1 MKVINSPLILIII
14 LISLYFSAGAESLQT
29 TRVFGKVED
38 LSGKPVFVTV
48 YAKGTQHGA
57 ATSEDGSYQLQL
69 APGQYIL
76 RVQGIGY
83 QAMEKKIEVSENQEL
98 KIDFSIDADI
108 RLIEEIV
115 VSGSRVGQLRMLPG
129 SISVIGQKELK
140 ERAPL
145 SGNELLRGISGLN
158 VVEEEGAG
166 LRLNIGIR
174 GLDPDKS
181 RTVLI
186 LEDGIP
192 VALGPYGE
200 PEMYFT
206 PAIERMAGL
215 EVLKGNGQILYGPQT
230 IGGVV
235 NYITAD
241 PPAESSGNVLIRGG
255 EGGFFTGQFNYGN
268 TFGNSGILVNYLRK
282 QADAV
287 GPTTFRLDDLSF
299 KYKTTLNAS
308 SGLMIKMGI
317 YDENS
322 NSTYIGLTQAM
333 YDEGEND
340 FTVLAPHDNLDVRRY
355 SASAVHDYRINE
367 QTKLSTILFGYTTTR
382 NWRRQ
387 DFSSSSTASNQTGVV
402 FGDESLPGGAI
413 YMRNRTGNRNRQFE
427 VAGIDPRLS
436 SRFFIGTMQNH
447 LDAGVR
453 FMFERAFEQRV
464 NGQTADA
471 VSGNLQDDEVRT
483 GKAASAYLQNKFLV
497 SESLAFTAG
506 FRFESLFY
514 ERSILRIGN
523 KDTLIGTTGNVL
535 AAIPGAGFNYSAS
548 DQVDI
553 FGGIHRGFAP
563 PRIKDAISNSGQDLQ
578 LDAEKS
584 WNMELGSRTL
594 LAREIELELTAFY
607 MDFSNQVIPVSESSG
622 GSGTGLINGGRTK
635 HTGAELSLF
644 ANQIALS
651 GNDYY
656 IGFRFNATYVKSVF
670 SSERLIIEKT
680 AKGDPADTHFVNIE
694 GNSTPYAPE
703 WMLNGHGM
711 LDTPFGLG
719 LRLSGTYTGIQFTDV
734 LNTRN
739 TYDFIQLAASDPDYS
754 YAQATANGQI
764 GEMDAFL
771 LIDAAANY
779 EIGSTGLEIS
789 ATVKNLLDE
798 RYIASRRPQGIRVGL
813 PRMLMIGLGWNF

>member
-1 MKVINSPLILIII
+1 MKATISLLTLII
-14 LISLYFSAGAESLQT
+14 LLFSPNAFAGSENVRT
-29 TRVFGKVED
+29 TRVFGKVES
-38 LSGKPVFVTV
+38 LSGTASFVNV
-48 YAKGTQHGA
+48 YAKGTHHGT
-57 ATSEDGSYQLQL
+57 ATSEDGFYQLQL
-69 APGQYIL
+69 TPGHHTL

-83 QAMEKKIEVSENQEL
+83 QAVEREIVIAADQEL
-98 KIDFSIDADI
+98 EINFIIDPDI
-108 RLIEEIV
+108 RMIEEIV
-115 VSGSRVGQLRMLPG
+115 ISGSRVGQLRMLPG
-129 SISVIGQKELK
+129 SISVIGQQEMKD
-140 ERAPL
+140 RAPL

-282 QADAV
+282 QADAL
-287 GPTTFRLDDLSF
+287 GPTTFQLDDLSL
-299 KYKTTLNAS
+299 KYKTTLNAR
-308 SGLMIKMGI
+308 SGLMIKMGV

-333 YDEGEND
+333 YDEGGND

-355 SASAVHDYRINE
+355 SASAVHNYRITE
-367 QTKLSTILFGYTTTR
+367 QTKLKTILFGYTTTR

-387 DFSSSSTASNQTGVV
+387 DFSGSSTASNQTGVV
-402 FGDESLPGGAI
+402 FGDESLSGGAI
-413 YMRNRTGNRNRQFE
+413 YMRNSTGNRNRQFE
-427 VAGIDPRLS
+427 VAGIEPRLS

-447 LDAGVR
+447 LDAGIR
-453 FMFERAFEQRV
+453 FMFERAYEQRV
-464 NGQTADA
+464 NGQMADA
-471 VSGNLQDDEVRT
+471 ISGNLQDDEIRT

-497 SESLAFTAG
+497 SERLAFTAG

-514 ERSILRIGN
+514 ERSILRLGN
-523 KDTLIGTTGNVL
+523 KDTLLGTTGNVL
-535 AAIPGAGFNYSAS
+535 AAIPGAGFNFSAS

-563 PRIKDAISNSGQDLQ
+563 PRIKDAISNSGEDLQ

-594 LAREIELELTAFY
+594 LAGEVELELTAFY

-622 GSGTGLINGGRTK
+622 GSGTGLINGGHTR

-644 ANQIALS
+644 ANRIALAGS
-651 GNDYY
+651 GYFV
-656 IGFRFNATYVKSVF
+656 GFRLNATYVKSVF
-670 SSERLIIEKT
+670 SSERLIIEKI
-680 AKGDPADTHFVNIE
+680 AKGSAADTLFVNVE
-694 GNSTPYAPE
+694 GKRTPYAPE
-703 WMLNGHGM
+703 WMLNGHAM
-711 LDTPFGLG
+711 LDSPFGLG
-719 LRLSGTYTGIQFTDV
+719 LRISGTYTGAQFTDV

-739 TYDFIQLAASDPDYS
+739 VFDFIQLSASDPDYK
-754 YAQATANGQI
+754 YMQATANGQI

-771 LIDAAANY
+771 LFDAAAYY
-779 EIGSTGLEIS
+779 EIGDTGLEIS
-789 ATVKNLLDE
+789 ATVKNLFNE